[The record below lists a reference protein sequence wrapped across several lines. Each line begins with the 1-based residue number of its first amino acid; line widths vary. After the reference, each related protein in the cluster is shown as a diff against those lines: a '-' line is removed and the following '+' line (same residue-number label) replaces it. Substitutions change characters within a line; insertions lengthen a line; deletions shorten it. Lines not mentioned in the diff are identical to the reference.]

1 MPGAYFRPRRCRSR
15 RRARVRAALR
25 PAASALLL
33 YMGRRGDRRVVVR
46 WFRLVSAYRA
56 WVSHL
61 AYRLADQ
68 GSSGCIARRRSARA
82 RERHAA
88 AGDRRRPV
96 RQSGSDPQHRAGHD
110 LDHRLGGT
118 GVLVGA
124 ARRCVEAGQSLE
136 CDFRA
141 CRDMLSARARGRGSW
156 FRAALSAIAG
166 GVARLPAAR
175 RVRLDGA
182 RVERQERPRR
192 ARGRARRLF
201 RADVFRHGPVRSPDM
216 ARAGGD
222 VHARL
227 WHLCTV
233 RPFGSHTTRAWDW

>member
-1 MPGAYFRPRRCRSR
+1 MSCCFISKSTRDSDYAAALAQALRMPGACFRPRRCRSR
-15 RRARVRAALR
+15 CRARLRAALR
-25 PAASALLL
+25 SAASALLL

-56 WVSHL
+56 RASHL

-88 AGDRRRPV
+88 AGDRRRAV

-110 LDHRLGGT
+110 LDRRLGGT

-124 ARRCVEAGQSLE
+124 ARRCVEADQSME
-136 CDFRA
+136 CGFRA
-141 CRDMLSARARGRGSW
+141 RRAMLSPRARGRGSGL
-156 FRAALSAIAG
+156 RAALSGIAG

-175 RVRLDGA
+175 DVRMDGA
-182 RVERQERPRR
+182 RVERQERPCR
-192 ARGRARRLF
+192 ARGRARRLP
-201 RADVFRHGPVRSPDM
+201 R
-216 ARAGGD
+216 
-222 VHARL
+222 
-227 WHLCTV
+227 
-233 RPFGSHTTRAWDW
+233 